1 MSSHVK
7 PRLPV
12 WKEAPPPRDKP
23 PTPYPKGSYNTW
35 KLALFWIWAE
45 AEPNATII
53 AASIPVLRDLV
64 RNLCSGRGPSTYSSG
79 QYIRSDTLSKFQAP
93 SNANHSR

>member
-1 MSSHVK
+1 MLKTVHQSSLIAVED
-7 PRLPV
+7 V
-12 WKEAPPPRDKP
+12 ADWSTD
-23 PTPYPKGSYNTW
+23 TW

-45 AEPNATII
+45 AEPNATIV

-64 RNLCSGRGPSTYSSG
+64 RNVRSGRGPSAYSSG

-93 SNANHSR
+93 SNAEHSRR